1 MSNTMCTHN
10 LIPIESVHVASLCL
24 PADLVARLARAGI
37 LTVEDLANTAES
49 ELLHLRGVGSKS
61 IKQIMGALSRLGLR
75 LAPRTQKEK
84 NLPTDAASP
93 ACLEDLAVTG
103 LMAGDWLS
111 DHAQR
116 ATLVHW
122 LVSMR
127 RIHDVPPFPAAV
139 RAIERMLPTV
149 REIVSREWNERTAAA
164 WHDRL
169 VRFPGRATARSAR
182 KLSFLEV
189 ARDAISS
196 LVTDVD
202 VLAHNLTTNGFAIRG
217 SRLSS
222 EDTVTCVGAW
232 LMLSLVLV
240 DEARNLEWGRMEMA
254 ELAADLLFPGAGRIG
269 AGFTSYRMVQVDES
283 DLQEWDLRL
292 AGEATHARDLANSLL
307 SGGVLS
313 AEEHR
318 LLLATIGSA
327 DDESPCPLPTMDLQF
342 DAKSQDQPPTLADI
356 MSLF

>member
-1 MSNTMCTHN
+1 MRTHT
-10 LIPIESVHVASLCL
+10 PISVESVHVASLCL

-37 LTVEDLANTAES
+37 LTVEDLANTTES
-49 ELLHLRGVGSKS
+49 ELLHLRGVGRKS

-103 LMAGDWLS
+103 LMAGDWLT

-116 ATLVHW
+116 ATLVHS
-122 LVSMR
+122 LISMR

-149 REIVSREWNERTAAA
+149 REIVSREWNERAATA

-169 VRFPGRATARSAR
+169 VRFPGRATGRGAR

-189 ARDAISS
+189 VRDAISS

-202 VLAHNLTTNGFAIRG
+202 LLARNLTANGFAIRG
-217 SRLSS
+217 SRLSA
-222 EDTVTCVGAW
+222 EDTATCVGAW
-232 LMLSLVLV
+232 AILSLALM
-240 DEARNLEWGRMEMA
+240 DEARDLERGRLEMA
-254 ELAADLLFPGAGRIG
+254 ELVADLLFPGAGRIG
-269 AGFTSYRMVQVDES
+269 AGFTSYRRVQVDQS
-283 DLQEWDLRL
+283 DLEELDLRL
-292 AGEATHARDLANSLL
+292 AGEAMHARDLANSLL

-318 LLLATIGSA
+318 LLLATICPA
-327 DDESPCPLPTMDLQF
+327 DDESPCPLPTMDLQL
-342 DAKSQDQPPTLADI
+342 DAKSQEQPPTLADI